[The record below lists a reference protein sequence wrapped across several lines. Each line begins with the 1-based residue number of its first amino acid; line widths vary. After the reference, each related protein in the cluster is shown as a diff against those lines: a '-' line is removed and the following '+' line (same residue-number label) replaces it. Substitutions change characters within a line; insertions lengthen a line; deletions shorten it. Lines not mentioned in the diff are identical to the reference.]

1 MKSDNRGISLV
12 ELIASIAILALVS
25 GAILGFFLFSTRQYH
40 KGSSESTVQNEAQM
54 VMGRLENLII
64 NASDGVGT
72 NAAGD
77 VLYLFNHEVQNGG
90 GGKTY
95 ICRRTTITLNN
106 TTHQLMSSNEDYVM
120 NPGDGS
126 LTLTGSSTPAPIADY
141 MDTAAEGAPPVF
153 LIDLSKL
160 ATEQTASVTI
170 RIKLR
175 EQSYSTTNQFV
186 LRNRVSSSTTDS
198 LEEHFKL
205 ENIKE

>member
-1 MKSDNRGISLV
+1 
-12 ELIASIAILALVS
+12 
-25 GAILGFFLFSTRQYH
+25 
-40 KGSSESTVQNEAQM
+40 M

-77 VLYLFNHEVQNGG
+77 VLYLFNHEVQNSGV
-90 GGKTY
+90 GKTY
-95 ICRRTTITLNN
+95 ICRRTTIALNN
-106 TTHQLMSSNEDYVM
+106 TTHQLMSSTEDYVM
-120 NPGDGS
+120 NTGDGS

>member
-1 MKSDNRGISLV
+1 MRADNRGISLV

-54 VMGRLENLII
+54 VIGRLENLII

-77 VLYLFNHEVQNGG
+77 VLYLFNHEVENGV

-95 ICRRTTITLNN
+95 ICRRTTIALNN
-106 TTHQLMSSNEDYVM
+106 TTHQLVSSDEDYVM
-120 NPGDGS
+120 NPMDGS
-126 LTLTGSSTPAPIADY
+126 LTLTGSSAPAPIADY
-141 MDTAAEGAPPVF
+141 MDTEGECATPVF
-153 LIDLSKL
+153 RVDLSKL
-160 ATEQTASVTI
+160 ATEQTVAVSI
-170 RIKLR
+170 SIKLR
-175 EQSYSTTNQFV
+175 EQSYYTENHFV

-198 LEEHFKL
+198 PQEHFKL

>member
-1 MKSDNRGISLV
+1 
-12 ELIASIAILALVS
+12 
-25 GAILGFFLFSTRQYH
+25 
-40 KGSSESTVQNEAQM
+40 M

-77 VLYLFNHEVQNGG
+77 VLYLFNHEVQNSGV
-90 GGKTY
+90 GKTY
-95 ICRRTTITLNN
+95 ICRRTTIALNN
-106 TTHQLMSSNEDYVM
+106 STHQLMSSTEDYVM
-120 NPGDGS
+120 NTGDGS

-141 MDTAAEGAPPVF
+141 MDAAAEGAPPVF

-170 RIKLR
+170 RINLR

>member
-77 VLYLFNHEVQNGG
+77 MLYLFNHEVQNSGVS
-90 GGKTY
+90 KTY
-95 ICRRTTITLNN
+95 ICKRTTIALNN
-106 TTHQLMSSNEDYVM
+106 TTHQLMSSTEDYVM
-120 NPGDGS
+120 NTGDGS
-126 LTLTGSSTPAPIADY
+126 FTLTGSSTPAPIADY
-141 MDTAAEGAPPVF
+141 MDTEGAGAAPVF
-153 LIDLSKL
+153 HVNLLKL
-160 ATEQTASVTI
+160 ATEQTVTVTI
-170 RIKLR
+170 SIKLR